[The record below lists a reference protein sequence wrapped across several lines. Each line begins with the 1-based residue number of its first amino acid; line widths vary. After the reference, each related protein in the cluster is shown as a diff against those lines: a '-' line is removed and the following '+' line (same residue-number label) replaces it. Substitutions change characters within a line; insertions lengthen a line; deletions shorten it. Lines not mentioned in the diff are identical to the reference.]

1 MQPTIIKRT
10 QVQVEA
16 RQVACSTGQK
26 SARLLEEN
34 GRVHAIELRCACGE
48 TTVFELDY
56 TPDQNDGKA
65 QS

>member
-16 RQVACSTGQK
+16 RPVACSSGQK
-26 SARLLEEN
+26 SARLLEDD
-34 GRVHAIELRCACGE
+34 GKVHAIELRCACGE

-56 TPDQNDGKA
+56 APDQTDGKA